1 MKKWPKGSVP
11 PIGANQ
17 WREDPAGRKYLVPS
31 ADDPMI
37 SIDLAGFG
45 RISVPKQ
52 VVATHPLV
60 EDWTCGDDPS
70 PDHASGYA
78 AAIADVCAFLLSRSA
93 DLRDTARGETALA
106 PLFETADT
114 LDEVIS
120 DIRAGKARDAAK
132 GEGR

>member
-1 MKKWPKGSVP
+1 MKTWSKGSIP

-60 EDWTCGDDPS
+60 EDWTCDDAPS

-78 AAIADVCAFLLSRSA
+78 AAIADVCAWLERESSQQLEEVATF
-93 DLRDTARGETALA
+93 ALQDA
-106 PLFETADT
+106 AN
-114 LDEVIS
+114 